1 MFIVKG
7 IKGIPEDDRAT
18 FQAWLELVD
27 WTGRSVSSHTQ
38 APRKLKLHI
47 NPRGGVNQWLTRKEL
62 KRGIK
67 RDDEAAQSFVDN
79 QRALELLVNTI
90 NNFLELR
97 TNGPTME

>member
-1 MFIVKG
+1 MARTRRL
-7 IKGIPEDDRAT
+7 DR
-18 FQAWLELVD
+18 QKCVI
-27 WTGRSVSSHTQ
+27 SHPSTKKVE
-38 APRKLKLHI
+38 APYQSQ
-47 NPRGGVNQWLTRKEL
+47 GGVNQWLTRKEL